1 MLWGGEQGV
10 QSRKGAG
17 GHGRRLSMRENGKK
31 KTALPQKAQVVEKT
45 RKREQERWQ
54 QKSVPNSKK

>member
-10 QSRKGAG
+10 QFQKGAG
-17 GHGRRLSMRENGKK
+17 GHGGRFSMRENGKK

-45 RKREQERWQ
+45 RKR
-54 QKSVPNSKK
+54 

>member
-1 MLWGGEQGV
+1 MFWGGEQGV
-10 QSRKGAG
+10 QSHKGAG

-45 RKREQERWQ
+45 RKR
-54 QKSVPNSKK
+54 